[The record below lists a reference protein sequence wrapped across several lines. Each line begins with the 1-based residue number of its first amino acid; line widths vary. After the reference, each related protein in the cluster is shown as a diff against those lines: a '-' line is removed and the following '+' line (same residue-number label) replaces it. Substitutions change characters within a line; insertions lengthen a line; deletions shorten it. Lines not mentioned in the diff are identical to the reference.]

1 MDSTTDFLMGG
12 ANPKQ
17 SEFMKVRQLRKK
29 SPNRSSSKKRR
40 QTQAFEN
47 FIHRA
52 ASAQKSKSPTSQQRR
67 TLQPSSSVKNTR
79 MSLGNGLLDVR
90 MVAKEIEEEQ
100 QLILAKMQ
108 AKQHELNRRKQKRR
122 QNSSFD
128 AFKNNQ
134 SN

>member
-1 MDSTTDFLMGG
+1 MDSTTDFLMG

-52 ASAQKSKSPTSQQRR
+52 ASAQKSKSPTS
-67 TLQPSSSVKNTR
+67 
-79 MSLGNGLLDVR
+79 
-90 MVAKEIEEEQ
+90 
-100 QLILAKMQ
+100 
-108 AKQHELNRRKQKRR
+108 
-122 QNSSFD
+122 
-128 AFKNNQ
+128 
-134 SN
+134 

>member
-52 ASAQKSKSPTSQQRR
+52 ASAQKSKSPQRR

-100 QLILAKMQ
+100 
-108 AKQHELNRRKQKRR
+108 
-122 QNSSFD
+122 
-128 AFKNNQ
+128 
-134 SN
+134 